1 MTMPFKLA
9 DVNYLAVLVA
19 GLIAFV
25 VGAVWYTALFG
36 KAWIRLQGFSEE
48 KVKEMKANMS
58 PVKFFGG
65 MLLSYLVL
73 AWVIAV
79 ILTGLPETEAR
90 TGATLGFFVWLGV
103 AAIGVTNHLPSGKPP
118 GVYLIDAGCQLVYLV
133 LMGLLLGAWR

>member
-1 MTMPFKLA
+1 MPFKFA
-9 DVNYLAVLVA
+9 DVNYPAVLVA
-19 GLIAFV
+19 GLLAFV

-36 KAWIRLQGFSEE
+36 KVWIRLQGFSDE

-73 AWVIAV
+73 AWVIAI
-79 ILTGLPETEAR
+79 ILTGVPESDAR
-90 TGATLGFFVWLGV
+90 TGATLGFFVWLGA
-103 AAIGVTNHLPSGKPP
+103 AAIGFTGHLPSGRPL
-118 GVYLIDAGCQLVYLV
+118 GVYLIDTGCQLVYLV

>member
-1 MTMPFKLA
+1 MTMPFRFA

-36 KAWIRLQGFSEE
+36 KVWIRLQGFSDE

-73 AWVIAV
+73 AWVIAI

-103 AAIGVTNHLPSGKPP
+103 AAIGVTNHLPSGKRP
-118 GVYLIDAGCQLVYLV
+118 GVYLIDTGCQLVYLV